1 MIKCQSIAF
10 CYKESYTVRNM
21 KLLVFAHR
29 GEAKT
34 FLRELALDRVR
45 SEDSVELFCN
55 EDLYLL
61 ICGEGIDKALMQTSY
76 VLGKYEGI
84 SEIFNIGICG
94 SLAASE
100 EKREVFEVSS
110 INANSNSH
118 FEFKSFECQQ
128 RIPKT
133 HNLIST
139 NQRILEKSQVE
150 MILPLGDFV
159 DREAWGVAL
168 AAHQIKKQKIV
179 CLKLA
184 SDFVQIE
191 SQFCERVKEQ
201 SIEFSDKLF
210 DYYQKHY
217 TTQNESEIS
226 LQNDFKIQ
234 SYLEGYYFTKSQ
246 KNKFNS
252 LCKRLNLSIE
262 NLQEKMEYKQIA
274 QEEIL
279 PKERTKRLINF
290 LDRELNPLSHSIREQ
305 LDHLLAPHHHE
316 KFKISYDKNLEKTD
330 LQIQF
335 SMKDQ
340 EDIET
345 LIKKLEQLPFQEIK
359 NIFHGDLCLKK

>member
-10 CYKESYTVRNM
+10 SYKEGYTVRNM

-34 FLRELALDRVR
+34 FLKELVLDRVR
-45 SEDSVELFCN
+45 SEESVELFSN

-61 ICGEGIDKALMQTSY
+61 ICGEGIDKALLQTSY
-76 VLGKYEGI
+76 VLGKYESI

-94 SLAASE
+94 SLAVVQE
-100 EKREVFEVSS
+100 ESEVFEVSS

-118 FEFKSFECQQ
+118 FEFKSFECLQNT
-128 RIPKT
+128 PKT
-133 HNLIST
+133 RNLIST

-168 AAHQIKKQKIV
+168 AAHQIKKLKII
-179 CLKLA
+179 CLKIA

-201 SIEFSDKLF
+201 SMEFSDKLF
-210 DYYQKHY
+210 EYYQKHFLS
-217 TTQNESEIS
+217 QNETNHSSTNE
-226 LQNDFKIQ
+226 FKTQ
-234 SYLEGYYFTKSQ
+234 SFLEGYYFTKSQ

-252 LCKRLNLSIE
+252 LCKRLNLNIE
-262 NLQEKMEYKQIA
+262 TLQEKPEYKNIA
-274 QEEIL
+274 QEDIL

-290 LDRELNPLSHSIREQ
+290 LDRELNPLSYSIREQ
-305 LDHLLAPHHHE
+305 LDLLLDPHNQE
-316 KFKISYDKNLEKTD
+316 KIKISYDKNLEKCD

-335 SMKDQ
+335 SIKDQ
-340 EDIET
+340 KDIEVLT
-345 LIKKLEQLPFQEIK
+345 QKLKHLPFEEIK
-359 NIFHGDLCLKK
+359 NIFNGDLCLKK